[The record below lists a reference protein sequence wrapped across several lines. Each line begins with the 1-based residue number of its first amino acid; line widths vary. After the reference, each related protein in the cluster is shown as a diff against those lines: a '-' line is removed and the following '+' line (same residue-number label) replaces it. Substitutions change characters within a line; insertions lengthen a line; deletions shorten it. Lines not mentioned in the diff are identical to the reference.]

1 MIGVAQAL
9 RRWHGAGMRLAAV
22 APALLAALAVA
33 PAASAWTTLSGGVQ
47 KTVVA
52 ATIVTQAGTELA
64 SFESPVGGTV
74 SVSRNSGVPKTVVTG
89 DPIAGRTQLV
99 QQPNGAIQL
108 YFPNAQGVGRMT
120 STDDGDTWTGP
131 IQTLSHTTGSVIG
144 AAVATDGTP
153 LFSQDGTGFVN
164 VFRGLN
170 GEQVKNV
177 YAPCCGYA
185 ESLAVDTTGLVQ
197 VAFYSNAGPNGA
209 FVYEALG
216 TDLSPAIPTQ
226 LVPTADH
233 IDRVPL
239 VADKSGN
246 TFMAWPPGYPTATAF
261 TIVPFRSGQPAGDGV
276 TFRAAFNGG
285 DPHMALS
292 VDSSDRLWAVWT
304 GQGAVHVARSRTHG
318 MDFGAA
324 VSTTVPGTAY
334 QVSAVGLPGS
344 PGAVDV
350 IVNTGSSLIEQKL
363 QPGLSVKLSKT
374 VKKVGKKKVVTWFAQ
389 ALDDGF
395 GVATATFTARGH
407 TVHANAAGKAS
418 LKGLPKGSAKA
429 AAPGYAGAAFRVP

>member
-1 MIGVAQAL
+1 
-9 RRWHGAGMRLAAV
+9 MRHAAV
-22 APALLAALAVA
+22 ALALLAGLAVA
-33 PAASAWTTLSGGVQ
+33 PAAAAWTTLSGGVQ
-47 KTVVA
+47 NIVA
-52 ATIVTQAGTELA
+52 PAMIVTQAGTELV
-64 SFESPVGGTV
+64 SFESPAGATI
-74 SVSRNSGVPKTVVTG
+74 SVSRNRGTPKVVVTG

-108 YFPNAQGVGRMT
+108 YFPNAQGVARLT
-120 STDDGDTWTGP
+120 STDDGNTWTGP
-131 IQTLSHTTGSVIG
+131 IQTLSHDVGGVES
-144 AAVATDGTP
+144 AAVAPDGTP

-170 GEQVKNV
+170 GEQVENV
-177 YAPCCGYA
+177 YTPCCGYD

-197 VAFYSNAGPNGA
+197 VAFYSNATANGA
-209 FVYEALG
+209 FVYEPLAA
-216 TDLSPAIPTQ
+216 DLTPGAPFDLAPTVEHSPS
-226 LVPTADH
+226 
-233 IDRVPL
+233 VPL
-239 VADKSGN
+239 VSDRSGN
-246 TFMAWPPGYPTATAF
+246 TFMAWAPGNPTAIAF
-261 TIVPFRSGQPAGDGV
+261 TVVPFRTGQPAGDGV
-276 TFRAAFNGG
+276 TFRAAYAGG

-318 MDFGAA
+318 MDFGAEA
-324 VSTTVPGTAY
+324 RTAVPGSVY

-350 IVNTGSSLIEQKL
+350 IVNTGSSLIEQQL
-363 QPGLSVKLSKT
+363 QPGLAVKLSKT
-374 VKKVGKKKVVTWFAQ
+374 VKKVGKKTVVTWFAQ

-395 GVATATFTARGH
+395 AVAGATFTAGGH

-418 LKGLPKGSAKA
+418 LKSLPKGSAKA